1 MSYPKIKPFVAMA
14 RAIAAPDAIKTIAS
28 MVNALN
34 QDSDRASDRKN
45 LSVAHTPQG
54 CTLRAQT
61 EQTEQ
66 TELN

>member
-14 RAIAAPDAIKTIAS
+14 QSNTAPNAIKKIA
-28 MVNALN
+28 VLVK
-34 QDSDRASDRKN
+34 ASDRKN

-54 CTLRAQT
+54 CTFRSQT

-66 TELN
+66 TEQN